1 MPVLSSLSGH
11 EVTDIAQAA
20 VGPRGWRNTRGFWP
34 CHRLRR
40 RSSAAARAGART
52 RAARGEPQMVLTRA
66 CAVGL
71 TNGGL
76 VDIEPAEGASVLAYY
91 PGVRVQARPFAKL
104 LARLAREAR
113 NSTTAGSHR
122 TSRPIPP
129 HVKTCANCF
138 PVWTLRERMLKVLCS
153 AYKGQGWKSQVS
165 FFATR

>member
-1 MPVLSSLSGH
+1 
-11 EVTDIAQAA
+11 
-20 VGPRGWRNTRGFWP
+20 
-34 CHRLRR
+34 
-40 RSSAAARAGART
+40 
-52 RAARGEPQMVLTRA
+52 MVLTRS

-71 TNGGL
+71 TSGGV
-76 VDIEPAEGASVLAYY
+76 VDIEPTEGDSVLAYY

-113 NSTTAGSHR
+113 NSTTARSHR

-165 FFATR
+165 FCATR